1 MRGSPLF
8 TKLLAGLPPHPCSLF
23 PTAVGREGDFV
34 CGVNHDPNQ
43 CGELSR
49 CFQVGGR
56 GKTAHTFKSLLSRGE
71 GQDEGRISTTRVS
84 CFLEGPIPSPLSPLP
99 RGEENF
105 VYGVTHTPNWYAE
118 LSSYFQMSK
127 REATALTF
135 KSLLPWGEGQDKG
148 CTSATHVPCFLAGRN
163 PLTSVSSPQ
172 RRGGLCLQG

>member
-8 TKLLAGLPPHPCSLF
+8 TKLLEGLPPHPCSLF

-43 CGELSR
+43 CAELSR

-105 VYGVTHTPNWYAE
+105 VYGVTHALNWCTELIRCLQVSRRGATPHT
-118 LSSYFQMSK
+118 
-127 REATALTF
+127 AT
-135 KSLLPWGEGQDKG
+135 SLLPEKDRMRGVYPPPGSLAFLRAPL
-148 CTSATHVPCFLAGRN
+148 TLVPSPAGRG
-163 PLTSVSSPQ
+163 
-172 RRGGLCLQG
+172 RLCLQG